1 MARVPNRG
9 KASSTKE
16 IDLGFLDD
24 VYVTHPNRRE
34 EVYDYI
40 RRHPSTVKPLQW
52 LKEVWGDEMMLD
64 WYGEFDVRITRP
76 LVVERKSFA
85 TKNSSPPPVARAEI
99 LERFPKVNRYMR
111 VFA

>member
-24 VYVTHPNRRE
+24 VYVTHPDSRE

-64 WYGEFDVRITRP
+64 WYGEFDERIKIP
-76 LVVERKSFA
+76 LVVWRKSFA
-85 TKNSSPPPVARAEI
+85 TAHEKPRPVSWSTIIA
-99 LERFPKVNRYMR
+99 RFPDIDRYMS
-111 VFA
+111 VFS